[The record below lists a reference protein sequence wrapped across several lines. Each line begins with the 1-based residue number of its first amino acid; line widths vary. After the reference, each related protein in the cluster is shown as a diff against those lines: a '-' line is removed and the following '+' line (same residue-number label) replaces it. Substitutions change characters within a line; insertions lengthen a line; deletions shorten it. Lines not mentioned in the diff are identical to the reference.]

1 MATALEP
8 EQAAE
13 RSSSANRLFDLRWL
27 IGGLFTV
34 YGVVLTVASFFV
46 GHAKSGDIDI
56 NLWLGL
62 AMLALGLFFLG
73 WARLRP
79 LQADPRP
86 TMVHRDRLDAD
97 RAAASAAASAQDE
110 RRSEPSDFAR
120 RVDEALP
127 RRRRSRWFA
136 RSRRR

>member
-1 MATALEP
+1 MSTALEP
-8 EQAAE
+8 EQAAG
-13 RSSSANRLFDLRWL
+13 RSSSANRLFDLRYL

-34 YGVVLTVASFFV
+34 YGVVLVVASFFV

-62 AMLALGLFFLG
+62 AMLVLGLFFLG
-73 WARLRP
+73 WAWARP

-86 TMVHRDRLDAD
+86 AMAHRDRLDAD
-97 RAAASAAASAQDE
+97 RAAASAAAG
-110 RRSEPSDFAR
+110 RGGGEPSDFAR
-120 RVDEALP
+120 RVEEALP

-136 RSRRR
+136 AARGTRRR

>member
-62 AMLALGLFFLG
+62 AMLALGLLFVG

-86 TMVHRDRLDAD
+86 TMAHRDRLDAD
-97 RAAASAAASAQDE
+97 RAAASAQHE

>member
-1 MATALEP
+1 MTTALEP

-13 RSSSANRLFDLRWL
+13 RSSSAGRLFDLRYL

-62 AMLALGLFFLG
+62 AMLALGLFFLA
-73 WARLRP
+73 WSWLRP

-86 TMVHRDRLDAD
+86 TMVHRDQLDAA
-97 RAAASAAASAQDE
+97 RAAASQD
-110 RRSEPSDFAR
+110 EPSDFAR
-120 RVDEALP
+120 RVDQALP

-136 RSRRR
+136 RSRR

>member
-1 MATALEP
+1 MATTVEP
-8 EQAAE
+8 EQTGE
-13 RSSSANRLFDLRWL
+13 RASSSGRLFDLRYL

-34 YGVVLTVASFFV
+34 YGAVLTVASFFV

-62 AMLALGLFFLG
+62 SMLVLGLFFLG

-86 TMVHRDRLDAD
+86 TMVHRDRLDAE
-97 RAAASAAASAQDE
+97 RAAASED
-110 RRSEPSDFAR
+110 EPSDFAR

-127 RRRRSRWFA
+127 RRRRSRWFSRA
-136 RSRRR
+136 RR